1 MGGLPYDLSVY
12 WQQYPWIF
20 GEDLCKLRALV
31 SEMTSYTSVLTIVA
45 FSTERYLAI
54 CHPLYSYAMSGLKRA
69 VRIITALWVIGF
81 VSAMPFA
88 VYTTVHYVDYPPDSG
103 KLLSESAFCA
113 MLEDDLPPNCPI
125 YELSFLLFFLIPML
139 IIIGLYIY
147 IGLRLRKR
155 SRHSLGRRV
164 EGEIHDE
171 SKYMK
176 TRKAI
181 IRMLAAVVVAFFLCW
196 APFHAQ
202 RLVYLYANRSAPYY
216 PKINEWLYYIAGCF
230 YYFSSTI
237 NPILYNLMSVKYRS
251 AFRQTLCG
259 YRYKRNRSKY
269 FNSSFRNTIVQ
280 KNDSSN
286 WKRSLTWKQASEKLL
301 NSNGTDLVVMIAPC
315 NDGESSQR
323 ASFNWRKTFLCV
335 SLCSKLTTN
344 SSSGDCPNVR
354 DKNKILNKR
363 NSINIQEETCI

>member
-1 MGGLPYDLSVY
+1 
-12 WQQYPWIF
+12 
-20 GEDLCKLRALV
+20 
-31 SEMTSYTSVLTIVA
+31 
-45 FSTERYLAI
+45 
-54 CHPLYSYAMSGLKRA
+54 
-69 VRIITALWVIGF
+69 
-81 VSAMPFA
+81 
-88 VYTTVHYVDYPPDSG
+88 
-103 KLLSESAFCA
+103 
-113 MLEDDLPPNCPI
+113 
-125 YELSFLLFFLIPML
+125 
-139 IIIGLYIY
+139 
-147 IGLRLRKR
+147 
-155 SRHSLGRRV
+155 
-164 EGEIHDE
+164 
-171 SKYMK
+171 
-176 TRKAI
+176 
-181 IRMLAAVVVAFFLCW
+181 
-196 APFHAQ
+196 
-202 RLVYLYANRSAPYY
+202 
-216 PKINEWLYYIAGCF
+216 
-230 YYFSSTI
+230 
-237 NPILYNLMSVKYRS
+237 MSVKYRS